1 LFPNPLLPVSKVHF
15 VESIALLAD
24 PLNSSHHCAVQVTAP
39 VVLLATPEHWA
50 LESRVV
56 EITNRSVNSSNVAF
70 IADKVLQNCPVV
82 NKESIF

>member
-15 VESIALLAD
+15 AESMALFAA

-50 LESRVV
+50 VESRVV
-56 EITNRSVNSSNVAF
+56 EIANRSVNSSNVGF
-70 IADKVLQNCPVV
+70 IADK
-82 NKESIF
+82 SIAELVSCQ